1 MKNWFSAFFPFLGLC
16 IGTGCTGPGASGVPA
31 VKNFDVKSY
40 MGEWYEIARLPNS
53 FQKGMTRVKASY
65 TLNPDGTVKVVN
77 SGMKE
82 GEKRSITGKA
92 WLAGAKDEGELR
104 VRFFFPFS
112 SPYRIIRL
120 KDDYSVAVVEG
131 CDRYYLWI
139 LARKP
144 QLPPEEYRELTAWL
158 REKGF
163 AVDKLLLTDQRRP

>member
-1 MKNWFSAFFPFLGLC
+1 MKSCFSAVFAFLGLC
-16 IGTGCTGPGASGVPA
+16 IGAGCAGPGASGVPA
-31 VKNFDVKSY
+31 VKDFDVNSY

-53 FQKGMTRVKASY
+53 FQKGMTHVKARY
-65 TLNPDGTVKVVN
+65 TLKPDGTVEVVN

-120 KDDYSVAVVEG
+120 KNDYSVAVVEG
-131 CDRYYLWI
+131 GDRSYVWI

-144 QLPPEEYRELTAWL
+144 QLPPDEYRELTTWL

-163 AVDKLLLTDQRRP
+163 AVDKLLPTDHNRP

>member
-1 MKNWFSAFFPFLGLC
+1 MKNWFSAVFPFLGLC
-16 IGTGCTGPGASGVPA
+16 IGAGCAGPGASGVPA
-31 VKNFDVKSY
+31 VKNFDVNSY

-53 FQKGMTRVKASY
+53 FQKGMTRVKARY
-65 TLNPDGTVKVVN
+65 TLKPDGTVEVVN

-104 VRFFFPFS
+104 VRFFVPFS

-131 CDRYYLWI
+131 GDRSYLWI

-158 REKGF
+158 SEKGF
-163 AVDKLLLTDQRRP
+163 AVDKLLPTDQSRP

>member
-1 MKNWFSAFFPFLGLC
+1 MKNWFSVVFPFLGLC
-16 IGTGCTGPGASGVPA
+16 IGAGCAGPGSSGVPA

-40 MGEWYEIARLPNS
+40 MGTWYEIARLLNS
-53 FQKGMTRVKASY
+53 FQKGMTRVKANY
-65 TLNPDGTVKVVN
+65 TLNPDGSVKVVN
-77 SGMKE
+77 TGMKE

-131 CDRYYLWI
+131 GDRSYLWI

-144 QLPPEEYRELTAWL
+144 VLPAGELEELTDWL
-158 REKGF
+158 RDLGFDTEKLIR
-163 AVDKLLLTDQRRP
+163 VRQETP